1 MTSQANSFNG
11 AAIDSAFVAEVVR
24 RVIARLQQTNRH
36 PVSKAA
42 PCTATAATAA
52 SISDRVVTAAN
63 IRNLTGTPSQV
74 FVAPTSV
81 VTPAARDEAKGRG
94 LAIVKTIEVAAA
106 QRPELPNQCVNQQVM
121 DSDQPDRAAA
131 VRSQLARRGITRIG
145 AQIMLSDTPAAELH
159 RCISADSSRAAM
171 VDSVAAVDRFQR
183 ELQPQVWVLDMGRMN
198 LIAAVNVAAR
208 IAQLGN

>member
-1 MTSQANSFNG
+1 MTSQANSLN
-11 AAIDSAFVAEVVR
+11 AATDSAFVAEVVR
-24 RVIARLQQTNRH
+24 RVIARLQQSNLQ
-36 PVSKAA
+36 PVSNET

-81 VTPAARDEAKGRG
+81 VTPAARDEATGRG
-94 LAIVKTIEVAAA
+94 LAIVKTIEVAAR
-106 QRPELPNQCVNQQVM
+106 QRPELPSQGTNQQIM
-121 DSDQPDRAAA
+121 DSDQPDRAAVVGA
-131 VRSQLARRGITRIG
+131 QLARRGITRIG
-145 AQIMLSDTPAAELH
+145 ARIMLSDTPAAELY

-171 VDSVAAVDRFQR
+171 VDSIAAVDRFQR

-208 IAQLGN
+208 IARLSN